1 MVDKPVSIAEREF
14 GYSEALASWTTR
26 YLDTSGFECQLSLE
40 AETGADVL
48 KKAEAAIAYLSES
61 KCIPLPL
68 IPRKSNG
75 QGKEP
80 NTGSTKEI
88 QKVGPS
94 GNPICPIHGIEMKRW
109 TKGDRTWYSHR
120 WEGGWCKG
128 GLS

>member
-26 YLDTSGFECQLSLE
+26 YLDISGFECQLSLE

-68 IPRKSNG
+68 IPR
-75 QGKEP
+75 
-80 NTGSTKEI
+80 
-88 QKVGPS
+88 
-94 GNPICPIHGIEMKRW
+94 
-109 TKGDRTWYSHR
+109 
-120 WEGGWCKG
+120 
-128 GLS
+128 